1 MNRTKCWKKLDL
13 RQLAG
18 TKGHCFQ
25 FTHYLCYVKQQ
36 MVNCVSLVLLQIH
49 FQFIRIWLSFSTLPF
64 EERLKGESVWTPHV
78 VLSVDATSTQCELRC
93 VWDVLIFDACFLD
106 HQTCPLLLHAF
117 MTLFLSYMCRK
128 KRTSLLNQ
136 R

>member
-1 MNRTKCWKKLDL
+1 MLKEA

-25 FTHYLCYVKQQ
+25 FTRYLCYVKQQ

-64 EERLKGESVWTPHV
+64 EERLKGESV
-78 VLSVDATSTQCELRC
+78 
-93 VWDVLIFDACFLD
+93 
-106 HQTCPLLLHAF
+106 
-117 MTLFLSYMCRK
+117 
-128 KRTSLLNQ
+128 
-136 R
+136 